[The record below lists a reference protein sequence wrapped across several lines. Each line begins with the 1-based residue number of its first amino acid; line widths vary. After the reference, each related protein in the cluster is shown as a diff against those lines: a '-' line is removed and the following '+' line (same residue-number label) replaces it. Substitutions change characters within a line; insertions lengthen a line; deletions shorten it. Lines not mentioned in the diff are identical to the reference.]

1 MTRRRFSIRR
11 RTTRALQLG
20 LVVTWLAV
28 ALALPSPMPDDQ
40 RLELLAAPSGN
51 PLGLSNSKNGVAVL
65 GASNMRPGD
74 STTGTVT
81 LTNTGNVDSELS
93 LQKSNLRE
101 TAGTGGGVLSEVLQL
116 HLQNVTKPVPVTLY
130 DGRLAAMPAVSLGAF
145 AKKTAGQTYRFTVTL
160 PNSAGDRYEQAS
172 TRVDYVWTQTKS
184 NGNGPK
190 SK

>member
-1 MTRRRFSIRR
+1 VTRRRLSIRR
-11 RTTRALQLG
+11 RAKRLLQLG
-20 LVVTWLAV
+20 LVGTWLAV
-28 ALALPSPMPDDQ
+28 ALALPGPMPDDP

-74 STTGTVT
+74 ATTGTVT

-93 LQKSNLRE
+93 LQKSNLHE
-101 TAGTGGGVLSEVLQL
+101 TAGTGDGVLSEVLQL
-116 HLQNVTKPVPVTLY
+116 QVQNVTRPTPVTLY
-130 DGRLAAMPAVSLGAF
+130 DGRLATMPALPLGAF
-145 AKKTAGQTYRFTVTL
+145 PKKAPGQTYRFTVTL
-160 PNSAGDRYEQAS
+160 PSSAGDRYEQAS

-190 SK
+190 NR